1 MIENIESD
9 FFFFMSN
16 HKQKN
21 NIHVTIPYNLH
32 FQQDELYNFFFNKR
46 GNWSLQFKLNRVL
59 NSLMINDERKARNK
73 INNKSSNHDSY

>member
-21 NIHVTIPYNLH
+21 NIHVTIPYNLR
-32 FQQDELYNFFFNKR
+32 FQQDELYKFFFSTKEETGHYN
-46 GNWSLQFKLNRVL
+46 L
-59 NSLMINDERKARNK
+59 
-73 INNKSSNHDSY
+73 SSIEF